1 LILAEK
7 ETPMRSRP
15 TAVPTILA
23 LLLLLT
29 VFGCASGGGSGGIYY
44 ATGKDVVTPDGLHR
58 VKWEP
63 FSLSFVRPGAKLG
76 GYDAIILDEVTISY
90 QRPPKR
96 TNVMPGM
103 DDGLDDNFALSSSA
117 TASMK
122 GYFQTAFEKALEKN
136 NAFKIVDAP
145 GPNVLRVVGQ
155 IVGLV
160 ITAPPQN
167 QQLPDE
173 TVYTSSSGAMTLILR
188 IEDSVTGESL
198 AEVGERQDIGNG
210 FQDFYASNPVTN
222 SGAVRQLFDGWAMDL
237 RREIEQL
244 KALPEIPLK

>member
-1 LILAEK
+1 
-7 ETPMRSRP
+7 MRSPVTP
-15 TAVPTILA
+15 TPSLLA
-23 LLLLLT
+23 LLLALFSL
-29 VFGCASGGGSGGIYY
+29 GCASGGGSGGVYY

-76 GYDAIILDEVTISY
+76 DYDAIILDQVTISY

-96 TNVMPGM
+96 GNIMPGAN
-103 DDGLDDNFALSSSA
+103 DGLNDNFALSSSA

-122 GYFQTAFEKALEKN
+122 RYFQAAFTRELAKSS
-136 NAFKIVDAP
+136 AFKIVDEP
-145 GPNVLRVVGQ
+145 GPNVLRVAGH

-173 TVYTSSSGAMTLILR
+173 TVYTSSSGAMTLILKVN
-188 IEDSVTGESL
+188 DSVTGESL
-198 AEVGERQDIGNG
+198 VEVGQRQDIGNG
-210 FQDFYASNPVTN
+210 FQDFYQSNPVTN
-222 SGAVRQLFDGWAMDL
+222 SGAARQLFDGWAMSL

>member
-1 LILAEK
+1 
-7 ETPMRSRP
+7 MRSAPKAIP
-15 TAVPTILA
+15 TFVA
-23 LLLLLT
+23 LLLALFA
-29 VFGCASGGGSGGIYY
+29 FGCASGGGGAGGGVYY

-76 GYDAIILDEVTISY
+76 GYDAIILDEVTVSY
-90 QRPPKR
+90 KRPPKR
-96 TNVMPGM
+96 KNVMPGL
-103 DDGLDDNFALSSSA
+103 DDGLNDNFALSSPA

-122 GYFQTAFEKALEKN
+122 RYFQTAFSRELGKN
-136 NAFKIVDAP
+136 NAFKIVEKA
-145 GPNVLRVVGQ
+145 GPNVLRVAGH

-167 QQLPDE
+167 QQMPDE
-173 TVYTSSSGAMTLILR
+173 TVYTSSSGSMTLVLTV
-188 IEDSVTGESL
+188 EDSVTGESL
-198 AEVGERQDIGNG
+198 VEVGQRQDIGNG

-222 SGAVRQLFDGWAMDL
+222 SGAVRQLFDGWAMSL

-244 KALPEIPLK
+244 KALPEIPVK